1 MKARLKEFWQ
11 NFRSVLKRPEMAILP
26 GQLAF
31 FFVLSIVPTI
41 TIISYGASFLNL
53 PIDFISNFIEKAFN
67 SDIAEMIVMGVSGV
81 VLDFRFYITLIF
93 GFYFASNG
101 ADSIIIT
108 SNTIYG
114 IKNNSFLK
122 RRIKAFVMTT
132 FIIFLFLFLLIVP
145 VFGNKIIE
153 LIEYVNL
160 NKVVTNNIIL
170 IFNLIKG
177 PINWLIIFFFI
188 KIIYTLAPDR
198 KMPSRNVTTGA
209 IFTSLG
215 WILTTEIFSYYI
227 NNYAAYDV
235 FYGSLA
241 NIVILMIWFF
251 FLAYIFTIGMALNY
265 REEKIKLEKTG
276 QINKIEQ

>member
-1 MKARLKEFWQ
+1 MKERLKEFWQ

-41 TIISYGASFLNL
+41 TIISYGASFLDL
-53 PIDFISNFIEKAFN
+53 PIDFIYNFIEKAFN
-67 SDIAEMIVMGVSGV
+67 ADIAEMIVMGVSGV
-81 VLDFRFYITLIF
+81 IVDFRFYITLIF

-101 ADSIIIT
+101 ADSIIVT

-114 IKNNSFLK
+114 IKNSSFIK
-122 RRIKAFVMTT
+122 RRGKAFVMTI

-153 LIEYVNL
+153 LVRYVNL
-160 NKVVTNNIIL
+160 NESVTNNIIL
-170 IFNLIKG
+170 IFNIVKG
-177 PINWLIIFFFI
+177 PITWLVMFMFI

-198 KMPSRNVTTGA
+198 KLPSRNVNTGA
-209 IFTSLG
+209 LFTTFTWALV
-215 WILTTEIFSYYI
+215 TEIFSYYI

-241 NIVILMIWFF
+241 NIVILMMWFF
-251 FLAYIFTIGMALNY
+251 ILAYIFTVGMALNY

-276 QINKIEQ
+276 QINLKQ

>member
-1 MKARLKEFWQ
+1 MKVRLKEFWQ
-11 NFRSVLKRPEMAILP
+11 NFRAVLQRPEMAILP

-53 PIDFISNFIEKAFN
+53 PIDFIYNFIEKAFN
-67 SDIAEMIVMGVSGV
+67 SDIAEMIVLGVSNV
-81 VLDFRFYITLIF
+81 TLDIRFYITLIF

-101 ADSIIIT
+101 ADSIIVT

-114 IKNNSFLK
+114 IKNSSFFK
-122 RRIKAFVMTT
+122 RRLKAFVMTT

-145 VFGNKIIE
+145 VFGNKIVEI
-153 LIEYVNL
+153 ISYVNL
-160 NKVVTNNIIL
+160 NKVVTSNIIL
-170 IFNLIKG
+170 IFNIIKG
-177 PINWLIIFFFI
+177 PITWLIMFMFI

-198 KMPSRNVTTGA
+198 KMPSKNVNTGA
-209 IFTSLG
+209 VFTTFA
-215 WILTTEIFSYYI
+215 WAIITEIYSFYI

-241 NIVILMIWFF
+241 NIVILMMWFF
-251 FLAYIFTIGMALNY
+251 ILAYIFTIGMALNY
-265 REEKIKLEKTG
+265 KEEKIKLEKTG
-276 QINKIEQ
+276 QINIVN

>member
-1 MKARLKEFWQ
+1 MKVRLKEFWQ

-53 PIDFISNFIEKAFN
+53 PIDFITEFIEKAFN
-67 SDIAEMIVMGVSGV
+67 ADIAEMIVMGVSGV
-81 VLDFRFYITLIF
+81 TVDIRFYITLIF

-101 ADSIIIT
+101 ADSIIVT

-114 IKNNSFLK
+114 IKNSSFLK
-122 RRIKAFVMTT
+122 RRGKAFVMTI
-132 FIIFLFLFLLIVP
+132 FIVFLFLFLLIVP

-153 LIEYVNL
+153 IISYVNL
-160 NKVVTNNIIL
+160 NKVITNNIVL
-170 IFNLIKG
+170 IFNIIKG
-177 PINWLIIFFFI
+177 PVTWLIMFMFI

-198 KMPSRNVTTGA
+198 KMPSKNTTTGA
-209 IFTSLG
+209 LFTTFT
-215 WILTTEIFSYYI
+215 WAIVTEIFSYYI

-241 NIVILMIWFF
+241 NIVILMMWFF
-251 FLAYIFTIGMALNY
+251 FLAYIFVIGMALNY

-276 QINKIEQ
+276 QINLK